1 MQFRP
6 VSLMFRSVALSLV
19 ATMCSAQMPVAV
31 TAVAPQ
37 SAPVAP
43 SGSVTVPQGTQIPL
57 TLVSSIR
64 SKTTKPGDA
73 VRAMVAFPV
82 TVGTQL
88 AIPAGTYVEGVV
100 GSVNPVGK
108 RGQPPSVQLHFTRL
122 LYANGYAAPLNA
134 TNTQAFLIEP
144 EPGVSVQSS
153 DVLADARDGAPNLSG
168 GFAGTGQTT
177 PGLPPLPREGP
188 NPAVI
193 GAAVGGSFAALVI
206 LIVAMAHHRAASVD
220 YVLFESGWQFQMML
234 DQPLTVDIA
243 RVNAAAQ
250 APAN

>member
-1 MQFRP
+1 
-6 VSLMFRSVALSLV
+6 
-19 ATMCSAQMPVAV
+19 MCSAQIPVAAP
-31 TAVAPQ
+31 AVATQ
-37 SAPVAP
+37 STPVAP

-64 SKTTKPGDA
+64 SKTTKPGDT

-134 TNTQAFLIEP
+134 TNTQAFLVEP

-153 DVLADARDGAPNLSG
+153 DGLADARDGAPNLG
-168 GFAGTGQTT
+168 EGFAGQAN
-177 PGLPPLPREGP
+177 PGLPPLPQEGP

-193 GAAVGGSFAALVI
+193 GAAVGGSFAALVV
-206 LIVAMAHHRAASVD
+206 LMVVMAHHRAASVD
-220 YVLFESGWQFQMML
+220 FVLFESGWQFQMAL

-243 RVNAAAQ
+243 QVNAAAA